1 MHIYIYTYTC
11 IYMYIYILCCNEQ
24 EESLY
29 IYIYIYIIKKLFHYI
44 YLNRQLLKNQLIK
57 GPNKQE
63 TDTFR

>member
-1 MHIYIYTYTC
+1 
-11 IYMYIYILCCNEQ
+11 MYIYILCCNEQ